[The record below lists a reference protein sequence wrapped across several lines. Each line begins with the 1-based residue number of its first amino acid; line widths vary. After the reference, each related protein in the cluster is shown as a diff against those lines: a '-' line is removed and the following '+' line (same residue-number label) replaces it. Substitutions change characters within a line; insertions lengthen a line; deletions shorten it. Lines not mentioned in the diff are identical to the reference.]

1 MKDIKLSEILNM
13 QKELQEKYQDHWK
26 ALTPE
31 NGRNSLLWMMEEVG
45 EVIAIIKK
53 RGEDAIMNDELVR
66 GKLVEE
72 MVDILM
78 YYSKILICYD
88 ISEQEFAE
96 TFFKKHAKNMNRDF
110 VGEYKAY
117 LEPSE

>member
-1 MKDIKLSEILNM
+1 MTSDLKISDILIM
-13 QKELQEKYQDHWK
+13 QEELQEKYKDHWRE
-26 ALTPE
+26 LTPE

-45 EVIAIIKK
+45 EVISIIKK
-53 RGEDAIMNDELVR
+53 RGDRAIMNDEDVR
-66 GKLVEE
+66 EKLVEE

-88 ISEQEFAE
+88 ISAKEFSD
-96 TFFKKHAKNMNRDF
+96 TFLKKHMKNMNRDF

-117 LEPSE
+117 LKK